1 MFLVFALQNFRFSS
15 LKMLLAL
22 MMPVSSLGRTKRIE
36 MPRTAC
42 TALTVIVVLSASPL
56 LLYDQ
61 LDADG
66 SLSESVLIFPFG
78 EIKSAS
84 AQIDLPF
91 ITTWE
96 TTSANQE
103 IKFIM
108 FVVSGGTAIIDWGD
122 GTTETVTGNGGP
134 QTHRYSTVGT
144 HTVAISGA
152 LGGIAFPHCCDL
164 PFSVTPERL
173 KSIDQ
178 WGDIQWSTMA
188 EAFLGAKNM
197 EYKATDAPDLSRVT
211 SMNRMFTNADAFNG
225 DISGWDVSGVTDMG
239 RMFYNADAFNGD
251 ISGWDVSGVTD
262 TSAMFAN
269 AAFNGDISG
278 WDVSGVTDTSAMFAN
293 AAFNGDISGWDV
305 SSVTRMSGMFDASAF
320 NGDISGWDVSSVTDK
335 DYIFGHSYINDL
347 ITTSVIVGTVFGGGG
362 GGAFLIWRRLGKSAA
377 TRRG

>member
-152 LGGIAFPHCCDL
+152 LGGIAFPHYCDL

-211 SMNRMFTNADAFNG
+211 SMSKMFAHTAFNGDVSDWDVSRVTGMRKMFSDARAFNG
-225 DISGWDVSGVTDMG
+225 DISGWDVSKVTDMG
-239 RMFYNADAFNGD
+239 SMFENARAFNGD
-251 ISGWDVSGVTD
+251 ISGWDVSKVTYMG
-262 TSAMFAN
+262 SMFEN
-269 AAFNGDISG
+269 A
-278 WDVSGVTDTSAMFAN
+278 
-293 AAFNGDISGWDV
+293 
-305 SSVTRMSGMFDASAF
+305 RAF

-347 ITTSVIVGTVFGGGG
+347 ITTSVIVITVFGGGG
-362 GGAFLIWRRLGKSAA
+362 GAFFIWRRLGKSAA
-377 TRRG
+377 MRRG